1 MDFALCLFQS
11 LLQSER
17 LKLETNQLV
26 LASCIF
32 LLDGEQPLDKIHLGL
47 LQVSLANALDVTVWV
62 NARGLRGD
70 RDLAL
75 APLLSSTA
83 PVGYAMFA
91 VVSMRFRIPKNPC
104 FLDATAF
111 GVHFVRTGTD
121 GFQSDCL
128 PIGKQTINRC
138 FYQIDRP
145 LPPGL
150 MILL

>member
-1 MDFALCLFQS
+1 MDCALCLFQS

-32 LLDGEQPLDKIHLGL
+32 LLDGEQPLDEIHLGL

-91 VVSMRFRIPKNPC
+91 VVSMRFFIPKNPC
-104 FLDATAF
+104 FLDAMAF
-111 GVHFVRTGTD
+111 RVHLGRTGTD
-121 GFQSDCL
+121 GFKRDRL
-128 PIGKQTINRC
+128 PISKQTINCR
-138 FYQIDRP
+138 FYQINCP
-145 LPPGL
+145 LPSSF

>member
-1 MDFALCLFQS
+1 MLCLFPS
-11 LLQSER
+11 LLEVKH
-17 LKLETNQLV
+17 LKLETSQLLLAGRV
-26 LASCIF
+26 L
-32 LLDGEQPLDKIHLGL
+32 LLDRNEPLYQIVFGL
-47 LQVSLANALDVTVWV
+47 LQVSLANSLDVTVWV

-83 PVGYAMFA
+83 PVGHAMFA

-111 GVHFVRTGTD
+111 GVYFVRTGTD

-128 PIGKQTINRC
+128 PISKQTINCC
-138 FYQIDRP
+138 F
-145 LPPGL
+145 
-150 MILL
+150 